1 MTMSELKNL
10 FHKPARQVI
19 GGTAFIVSKIAFEHF
34 DDAMTLGRW
43 VAELDESLF
52 APEQLASLK
61 VGSPERQALNR
72 LLAGCLAVAQ
82 LPEIDQD
89 STQRECPIQLKPADV
104 DAMPL
109 MMVAEA
115 VAVVLEVNADFFFQ
129 TLPRLL
135 ETATRIKSTGS
146 ALLSSWSAPA
156 TSSST

>member
-1 MTMSELKNL
+1 MQLRDL
-10 FHKPARQVI
+10 FHKPSHHQI

-52 APEQLASLK
+52 APEQLASIK
-61 VGSPERQALNR
+61 TGSPERQALNR

-82 LPEIDQD
+82 LPEIDQAPI
-89 STQRECPIQLKPADV
+89 QREWPIQLKPTDV

-135 ETATRIKSTGS
+135 ETATRIRSTGS
-146 ALLSSWSAPA
+146 ALLSSWSAPV
-156 TSSST
+156 TSSTA

>member
-1 MTMSELKNL
+1 MNLNLQDL
-10 FHKPARQVI
+10 FHKPSHHQI

-34 DDAMTLGRW
+34 EDAMTLGRW

-52 APEQLASLK
+52 SPEQLASLK

-82 LPEIDQD
+82 LPEIDQQAP
-89 STQRECPIQLKPADV
+89 TQREWPIQLKPADV

-129 TLPRLL
+129 TLPSLL
-135 ETATRIKSTGS
+135 ATANRIRSTGS

-156 TSSST
+156 TSSTA

>member
-1 MTMSELKNL
+1 MQLRDL
-10 FHKPARQVI
+10 FHKPSHHQI

-43 VAELDESLF
+43 VAELEESLF
-52 APEQLASLK
+52 SPEQLASIK
-61 VGSPERQALNR
+61 TDSPERLALNR

-89 STQRECPIQLKPADV
+89 STQREWPIQLKPADV

-135 ETATRIKSTGS
+135 ETATRIRSTGS